1 MIYKGPLVYLED
13 GERFYFV
20 KYDLEDRAFSVYL
33 YKTEDQYTYASNLS
47 GLLYSKDCFTYRVM
61 VIAKNK
67 QKALSKGY
75 ALISKWIRGLSKVLR
90 EDFNDKKIIK
100 TQD

>member
-13 GERFYFV
+13 VERFYFV

-47 GLLYSKDCFTYRVM
+47 GLIYSANCFTYRVM

-67 QKALSKGY
+67 QEALSKGY
-75 ALISKWIRGLSKVLR
+75 TLISKWIRCLSRVLR
-90 EDFNDKKIIK
+90 RDFENKKIIK

>member
-47 GLLYSKDCFTYRVM
+47 GLIYSTDYFTYRVM

-75 ALISKWIRGLSKVLR
+75 TLISKWIRCLSRVLR
-90 EDFNDKKIIK
+90 RDFENKKIIK